1 LLDSAPT
8 LWGRPTDGQSIPFA
22 VALESPSMVAFDEN
36 NRAPAGSETRVMLFV
51 TGLGAGRTADDT
63 RLVAQLP
70 GGSRLTLPIEHVG
83 QTSLPGLR
91 QIIFKVG
98 SSLSGNPLVLL
109 SVEGGEEAWV
119 SLPLR

>member
-1 LLDSAPT
+1 M
-8 LWGRPTDGQSIPFA
+8 LWGRAADGQSTPVA
-22 VALESPSMVAFDEN
+22 LALESPSLVAFDEN
-36 NRAPAGSETRVMLFV
+36 NRAPAGTETRVMLFV

-63 RLVAQLP
+63 RLAARLP
-70 GGSRLTLPIEHVG
+70 DGSRFTLPIEHVG

-98 SSLSGNPLVLL
+98 GSLSGHPLLLL
-109 SVEGGEEAWV
+109 SVEGGNEAWV